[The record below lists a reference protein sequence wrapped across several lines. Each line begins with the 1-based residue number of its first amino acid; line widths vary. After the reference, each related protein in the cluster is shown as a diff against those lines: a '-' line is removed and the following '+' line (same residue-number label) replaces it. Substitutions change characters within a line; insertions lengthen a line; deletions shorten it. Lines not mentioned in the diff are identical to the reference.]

1 MKQSWSRITFLCATA
16 LGFAVLFLGTRVLG
30 QGPCDGIKSACISA
44 GFVPGGAGSGNG
56 LWRDCV
62 NPILQGGT
70 HSRKST
76 KAVPLVDPQI
86 VAACKAQ
93 DPNFGHSG
101 AAAAATSPQAS
112 APPTTVPA
120 TPPKAL
126 ASSAQHPNIVFVL
139 TDDLAANLL
148 QFMPHVLQMQKGG
161 VTFANYFVTDSLCCP
176 SRSSIFTG
184 CFPHNTGIYRNR
196 GEDGGYSAFM
206 NRGNESHTFAAALW
220 SAGYRTAMMGKYLNG
235 YEPAQNPPAAGW
247 TSWDV
252 AGNGYPGFHYTL
264 NQNGQLVAHGKQPSD
279 YLTDVLSELA
289 VQFIRQSGGQPFVIE
304 VATFAPHRPY
314 TPAPRDAGAFPGLKA
329 PRTPA
334 YDASPNSNTP
344 RWLRQQPPLAASDMV
359 YIDEAFRKRAQSVLA
374 VDAMIGALQAA
385 VAALGQEKNTYFV
398 FSSDNGYHM
407 GEYRLMPGKMTAFD
421 TDIQVP
427 LIITGPGVPAGLKL
441 DEMAENIDL
450 YPTFLE
456 LTGVESQANVDG
468 HSLALLLQGQK
479 PADWRK
485 AILVEHR
492 GPLHESRHG
501 PRHGRPESSDPD
513 APPVKS
519 GDPPT
524 YEALRAATALYVE
537 YADGDREYH
546 DLVADPYELQNSFSA
561 LTAEQKSALHAAL
574 AAMQNCHGAG
584 SCWAAQHPELAGQK

>member
-1 MKQSWSRITFLCATA
+1 MRQPWSPIACLCAVAVGVAVTFSAAKAQGQNPCEQIKTA
-16 LGFAVLFLGTRVLG
+16 CLN
-30 QGPCDGIKSACISA
+30 A
-44 GFVPGGAGSGNG
+44 GFVAGGGAAGNG
-56 LWRDCV
+56 LRRDCIE
-62 NPILQGGT
+62 PILQGRT
-70 HSRKST
+70 QSRKSV
-76 KAVPLVDPQI
+76 KPVPAVDPETV
-86 VAACKAQ
+86 VACNAQ
-93 DPNFGHSG
+93 NPSFVNRG
-101 AAAAATSPQAS
+101 AAASTQTI
-112 APPTTVPA
+112 APPATLPA
-120 TPPKAL
+120 PAGKLT
-126 ASSAQHPNIVFVL
+126 SSAQHPNIVFIL
-139 TDDLAANLL
+139 TDDLSNNLL
-148 QFMPHVLQMQKGG
+148 QYMPHVLQMQKNG

-196 GEDGGYSAFM
+196 GEDGGYSAFV
-206 NRGNESHTFAAALW
+206 NRGHERNTFATALW
-220 SAGYRTAMMGKYLNG
+220 SMGYRTGMMGKYLNG
-235 YEPAQNPPAAGW
+235 YEPAQNPPAGGW

-264 NQNGQLVAHGKQPSD
+264 NQNGQLVAHGKEPSD
-279 YLTDVLSELA
+279 YMTDVLSELA
-289 VQFIRQSGGQPFVIE
+289 VQFIRQSRGQPFVIE

-334 YDASPNSNTP
+334 YDASPNTNTP
-344 RWLRQQPPLAASDMV
+344 RWLRQQPALAASDEV

-374 VDAMIGALQAA
+374 VDAMIGALQAT
-385 VAALGQEKNTYFV
+385 VAAIGQEQNTYFV

-407 GEYRLMPGKMTAFD
+407 GDYRLMPGKLTAFD

-456 LTGVESQANVDG
+456 LTGVESQVNVDG

-479 PADWRK
+479 LADWRK

-492 GPLHESRHG
+492 GPLHVARHG

-524 YEALRAATALYVE
+524 YEALRTATALYVE

-546 DLVADPYELQNSFSA
+546 DLVPDPYELQNSFST

-574 AAMQNCHGAG
+574 VAMQNCHGAE
-584 SCWAAQHPELAGQK
+584 SCWAAQHPALTGRSTAHP